1 MAESARPPTI
11 GPMINQSQEIQG
23 AGKLTVEAIIGIT
36 DIVEA
41 MHHTILNFG
50 GLLGGTHPP
59 RTKGITGLVY
69 GNIRAITK
77 VVGKGLD
84 VSLNQL
90 SALMQAS
97 EPSPGREA
105 FLAALN
111 GLLGDYLVASE
122 NPLAIPMRFRDAGK
136 PLTATDL
143 SEKIQQANGRIAIL
157 IHGSSM
163 NDLQWNRAGHDHGAA
178 LGRDLGI
185 TPLYLHYNTGLHTSE
200 NGQNLANLLE
210 AILAECPQPI
220 SLYFVAHSMGGLV
233 GRSACHYG
241 ELAGHTWLNHLKKI
255 MFLGT
260 PHHGALLEKGG
271 NWIDTLLEMNPYT
284 APLARLGKI
293 RSSGIT
299 DLRYG
304 NVVHEDWQGK
314 DRFELAGDCR
324 TPVPLP
330 KGVACYAIA
339 GTVNEEASKIGD
351 TLIGDG
357 LVTVDSALGRHK
369 KPERQLLFPEAQQW
383 IGREMSHFQMLS
395 HPDAYETIKNW
406 FTTKLVEHTPE
417 GDWQLKDLYES

>member
-1 MAESARPPTI
+1 MYCCATFGRTKIKRRGEDMAKSTTPLTI
-11 GPMINQSQEIQG
+11 WHMTNKSQEIQG
-23 AGKLTVEAIIGIT
+23 AGKLTIEAIIGMT
-36 DIVEA
+36 DIVES

-50 GLLGGTHPP
+50 GLLGDTNPP
-59 RTKGITGLVY
+59 RTKGITGMVY
-69 GNIRAITK
+69 TNIRAITK

-90 SALMQAS
+90 STLMAES

-136 PLTATDL
+136 PLTDMVVID
-143 SEKIQQANGRIAIL
+143 KIQQANGRIAIL

-178 LGRDLGI
+178 LWDDLSI

-200 NGQNLANLLE
+200 NGQTLANLLE
-210 AILAECPQPI
+210 AVLAECPQPI
-220 SLYFVAHSMGGLV
+220 DLFIVAHSMGGLV
-233 GRSACHYG
+233 CRSAYHYG
-241 ELAGHTWLNHLKKI
+241 KLTGHTWLNHLKK
-255 MFLGT
+255 MVFLGT

-271 NWIDTLLEMNPYT
+271 NWIDTLLEMNPYS

-304 NVVHEDWQGK
+304 NVVNEDWQGK

-330 KGVACYAIA
+330 EGVACYAIA
-339 GTVNEEASKIGD
+339 GTVNEDASKIGD
-351 TLIGDG
+351 ALLGDG

-369 KPERQLLFPEAQQW
+369 KTERQLLFPETQQW
-383 IGREMSHFQMLS
+383 IGRAMSHFQMLS

-406 FTTKLVEHTPE
+406 LAT
-417 GDWQLKDLYES
+417 